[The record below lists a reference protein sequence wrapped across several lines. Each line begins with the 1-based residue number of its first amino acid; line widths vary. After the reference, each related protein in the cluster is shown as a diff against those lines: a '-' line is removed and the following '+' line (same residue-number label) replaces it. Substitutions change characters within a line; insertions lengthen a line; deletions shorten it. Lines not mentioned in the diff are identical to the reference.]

1 MIKNVLQNTLGADVY
16 AVISLVLFVT
26 VFVTMLFFVMRASKQ
41 YIKRMSELPLESD
54 DTLQEAIQQ
63 RTNSIK

>member
-16 AVISLVLFVT
+16 AVISLLLFVA

-41 YIKRMSELPLESD
+41 YIKRMSELPLEND
-54 DTLQEAIQQ
+54 GTITDT
-63 RTNSIK
+63 IKN